1 MTIRKK
7 ENISLSNKIVQK
19 VRGMRDI
26 LPEEQKYFNYL
37 RDIFENA
44 CEHSG
49 FEKIYTPTIES
60 INLFTKTVGKSTD
73 IVEKEMYTFKD
84 KSGNSVALRPE
95 GTASIARAYL
105 ENGMTGRPQ
114 PVKLYYQLPMFRYDR
129 PQAGRYREHWQFGVE
144 ALGEKSPLL
153 DVTVIGLALRIIN
166 SAGLPNIS
174 LQINSIGCPTC
185 RPKYQKALVEY
196 IKNNQTKLCVDCKRR
211 LKTNPLRILDCKVN
225 ACNEIAADA
234 PQSVNHLCSPCHEH
248 LRVILEYLDELD
260 INYSLNSRLVRGL
273 DYYTRTVFEIWAEGD
288 DGKLTLGGGGRY
300 DGLTALVGGKSVSG
314 IGFGLGADRIVS
326 ELKKH
331 DVELPTAHSVE
342 VYVAQLGEEAKKKSF
357 RLLFDLQQAGIGA
370 EGSLEKG
377 SISDQLKSANRFKV
391 PFTLI
396 IGQKE
401 AFSDTVIIKDMHSGA
416 QETYPRD
423 KVVKEITRRLNKIK

>member
-1 MTIRKK
+1 MG
-7 ENISLSNKIVQK
+7 NKIVQK

-26 LPEEQKYFNYL
+26 LPEEQRYFNYL
-37 RDIFENA
+37 RDVFESA

-49 FEKIYTPTIES
+49 FEKIYTPTVES
-60 INLFTKTVGKSTD
+60 TNLFIRTVGKGTD
-73 IVEKEMYTFKD
+73 IIDKEMYTFKD

-105 ENGMTGRPQ
+105 ENGMTGKPQ
-114 PVKLYYQLPMFRYDR
+114 PVKLYYKMPMFRYDR

-153 DVTVIGLALRIIN
+153 DVTVIGLALRIIK
-166 SAGLPNIS
+166 SAGLENVS

-185 RPKYQKALVEY
+185 RPKYRKVLVEY
-196 IKNNQTKLCVDCKRR
+196 LKKNQSKLCPDCKRR
-211 LKTNPLRILDCKVN
+211 LKTNPMRVLDCKV
-225 ACNEIAADA
+225 AGCIAIAEEA
-234 PQSVNHLCSPCHEH
+234 PQSVNNLCSPCHEH

-260 INYSLNSRLVRGL
+260 INYALNSRLVRGL
-273 DYYTRTVFEIWAEGD
+273 DYYIRTVFEIWAEGD
-288 DGKLTLGGGGRY
+288 NGMLTLGGGGRY
-300 DGLTALVGGKSVSG
+300 DGLTQLVGGKSVSG
-314 IGFGLGADRIVS
+314 IGFGLGADRIVA
-326 ELKKH
+326 ELKSH
-331 DVELPTAHSVE
+331 GIELPGKHSVE

-357 RLLFDLQQAGIGA
+357 RLLFDLQQVGIGA

-377 SISDQLKSANRFKV
+377 SISDQLKAANRFGV
-391 PFTLI
+391 PYTLI

-416 QETYPRD
+416 QEIYPRE
-423 KVVKEITRRLNKIK
+423 KVVKELSKRLSKLK